1 MRVTSMN
8 KMHRIVSAERDP
20 LSVVV
25 GFVLDDGM
33 DINTR
38 LTAASICL
46 PYLFPKLSAST
57 VDAKHTITTVDGNAL
72 LEKLNDRIERLRAP
86 EPARVIEAIADD
98 ADAGDTEPPSE
109 DAT

>member
-1 MRVTSMN
+1 MPIVVVSPFVQPYIFKANQFSFRNFKMAGRGGRRPGAGRPTGSAWKPKVSAMRVTSMN
-8 KMHRIVSAERDP
+8 KMRRIVSAERDP

-46 PYLFPKLSAST
+46 PYLFPKLS
-57 VDAKHTITTVDGNAL
+57 
-72 LEKLNDRIERLRAP
+72 
-86 EPARVIEAIADD
+86 
-98 ADAGDTEPPSE
+98 
-109 DAT
+109 

>member
-1 MRVTSMN
+1 MN

-57 VDAKHTITTVDGNAL
+57 IDAKHTVTTVDGNAL
-72 LEKLNDRIERLRAP
+72 LEKLNDRIEKLRAP
-86 EPARVIEAIADD
+86 EQPQLIEAIADD
-98 ADAGDTEPPSE
+98 ADADAGDGAGDKPPA
-109 DAT
+109 DD